1 MTTEQKNF
9 IEMIGNAAVSYYK
22 IYGILPSLTIAQAIL
37 ESAWGKSGLS
47 RDCYNYFGMKWKA
60 NCGCEYKEYSTK
72 EQKADGTYYTITAKF
87 RKYPNAS
94 EGIKGY
100 YVFLSGYKRYANLK
114 GVTDAATACDLIRQ
128 DGWATSLAY
137 ATNLKRLIQTYNL
150 TAYDEKVTGIASSVV
165 ENVAVYQKGNYR
177 VKASALK
184 VRKGPGTKYAQ
195 KKFTEMTVSAQ
206 SINESRRSTGLAFYL
221 KDIIFTAQEIITVS
235 TKEYWARTP
244 SGYVCLEL
252 NGEKY
257 VTKA

>member
-1 MTTEQKNF
+1 MTNNEF
-9 IEMIGNAAVSYYK
+9 IEQIAEYIKKYASS
-22 IYGILPSLTIAQAIL
+22 YGIKVHSPIIAQAIL
-37 ESAWGKSGLS
+37 ESGWGKSILA
-47 RDCYNYFGMKWKA
+47 RKYHNYFGLKSGGGWRGKVV
-60 NCGCEYKEYSTK
+60 NLQTSEEYVIGVHT
-72 EQKADGTYYTITAKF
+72 QIRDAF
-87 RKYPNAS
+87 RVFDDMES
-94 EGIKGY
+94 GVKGY
-100 YVFLSGYKRYANLK
+100 FDFIGYSRYANLK

-177 VKASALK
+177 VTASALK

>member
-1 MTTEQKNF
+1 MNVALQC
-9 IEMIGNAAVSYYK
+9 
-22 IYGILPSLTIAQAIL
+22 LLQA
-37 ESAWGKSGLS
+37 
-47 RDCYNYFGMKWKA
+47 
-60 NCGCEYKEYSTK
+60 
-72 EQKADGTYYTITAKF
+72 
-87 RKYPNAS
+87 
-94 EGIKGY
+94 
-100 YVFLSGYKRYANLK
+100 VFLKLVNTGKF
-114 GVTDAATACDLIRQ
+114 LIH
-128 DGWATSLAY
+128 
-137 ATNLKRLIQTYNL
+137 
-150 TAYDEKVTGIASSVV
+150 
-165 ENVAVYQKGNYR
+165 
-177 VKASALK
+177 KASALK